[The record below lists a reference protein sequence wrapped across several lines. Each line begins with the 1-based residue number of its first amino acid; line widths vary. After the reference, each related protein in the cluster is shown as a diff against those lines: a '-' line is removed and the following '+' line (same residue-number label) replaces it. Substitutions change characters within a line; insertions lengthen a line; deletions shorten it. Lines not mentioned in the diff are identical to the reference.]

1 MSRMESQV
9 GSHFAP
15 FFSVRRP
22 GSREGALG
30 GYSLAILFLVC
41 LFGTFFFFP
50 QFFRVRS
57 SIYKLSCKEIRRK
70 VETALADYQV
80 NETTTIV
87 QKGKPIDLD
96 VLKARNYLGEVQYCP
111 EGGTFQFGPQGEV
124 LCTLH
129 RPTPG
134 SDEDAKNRK

>member
-1 MSRMESQV
+1 M
-9 GSHFAP
+9 
-15 FFSVRRP
+15 
-22 GSREGALG
+22 G
-30 GYSLAILFLVC
+30 GYTLAILFLAA
-41 LFGTFFFFP
+41 LFGLFVFFP
-50 QFFRVRS
+50 QFFKVRS

-111 EGGTFQFGPQGEV
+111 EGGKYQFGPQGEV

-129 RPTPG
+129 RPTPA
-134 SDEDAKNRK
+134 SDEDAKIRK